1 MTCSATGA
9 EINIDK
15 CALPGVDASAINF
28 IDTTCAAVEDSE
40 NTDFWK
46 ISTGFSDCGS
56 TFAFADEKL
65 TLSNT
70 LMIGKPTVGG
80 RVVGRQY
87 NIDFACSYN
96 NIATASS
103 SIKAVNTPF
112 SEITFDIDS
121 SQQEDLSFTF
131 NLAFYES
138 GRYLTAADLSDGAFQ
153 PGNPLFA
160 QITPTETLPG
170 AFEFSLKKCT
180 VEDPAISQSLD
191 IFNTCPAEG
200 TGFDLLTL
208 QSAKTS
214 LNFEFEGFTFPNSA
228 DTAVLDVNCEVNI
241 CQSVRNNSTKIL
253 L

>member
-87 NIDFACSYN
+87 NIDFACNYN

-103 SIKAVNTPF
+103 TIKAVNTLF
-112 SEITFDIDS
+112 SEVVFDIDS
-121 SQQEDLSFTF
+121 TQPTDLSFAF
-131 NLAFYES
+131 DLVFYES
-138 GRYLTAADLSDGAFQ
+138 GAFLAAADLSDGAVQ
-153 PGNPLFA
+153 PGSPLFGEVA
-160 QITPTETLPG
+160 PQAALPG
-170 AFEFSLKKCT
+170 TFEFSVTKCT
-180 VEDPAISQSLD
+180 VEDLAIIQSLD
-191 IFNTCPAEG
+191 ILDVCPAQA
-200 TGFDLLTL
+200 TGFGFESA
-208 QSAKTS
+208 QSGTTS
-214 LNFEFEGFTFPNSA
+214 VRFTFGSFTFPTSA
-228 DTAVLDVNCEVNI
+228 DNASLDVNCEVNI
-241 CQSVRNNSTKIL
+241 
-253 L
+253 